1 MRLLIAML
9 GFAIS
14 AVASAADAPRATS
27 FGWISGCWGY
37 ASGGSSYVEHW
48 LPATGNR
55 ILGVTSRIANGF
67 TKDFDYVRIVTAGDG
82 FDFIDQSQGGAE
94 RRLGMTQL
102 KGTHVTFESL
112 DDPSVFPYRISY
124 EFAAPDAL
132 TEKLEGSGN
141 GKPITV
147 IFPMRRIACDATP

>member
-1 MRLLIAML
+1 MRLLIVIV
-9 GFAIS
+9 GFAVS
-14 AVASAADAPRATS
+14 TLASAADAPRATS
-27 FGWISGCWGY
+27 FSWMTGCWGY

-67 TKDFDYVRIVTAGDG
+67 TKDFDYVRIVTSGDG

-94 RRLGMTQL
+94 RHLGMTQL
-102 KGTHVTFESL
+102 KGTQASFESL
-112 DDPSVFPYRISY
+112 EDPSVFPYRISY
-124 EFAAPDAL
+124 EFTAPDTL
-132 TEKLEGSGN
+132 TEKLEGTGN

-147 IFPMRRIACDATP
+147 TFPMHRIACDATP